1 MKLVIVIN
9 IIKMAIANNNNNVND
24 SSGKPILEG

>member
-9 IIKMAIANNNNNVND
+9 IIKMAIANNNNVND